1 MIMLNFIIA
10 IIVEAYMKVVSSI
23 ADMEADQEFCSD
35 VTSVLFVSCKSVVFR
50 WPGHMHI
57 IDALQTCRKE
67 YITYG
72 MMRFLFPKWRRRGIL
87 SFLHHYARYDF
98 VAPWHKKEVSEND
111 QAVWKTVTE
120 IEERLA
126 VMLGVPIPTKAERLM
141 ESKRLEKIRQVLPHA
156 RMRCVV
162 LPCVCVCAR
171 ARMCVFALQNY
182 NTNWQVERR
191 LRLGV
196 GKPVG
201 EKEMKKATGGAPS
214 IGPTLVPENAGKP
227 SQRLALGYSA

>member
-35 VTSVLFVSCKSVVFR
+35 VMSVLFVSCKSVVFR

-171 ARMCVFALQNY
+171 ARAYVCVCV
-182 NTNWQVERR
+182 TNLIIQ
-191 LRLGV
+191 
-196 GKPVG
+196 
-201 EKEMKKATGGAPS
+201 
-214 IGPTLVPENAGKP
+214 IGRWSGDCDWE
-227 SQRLALGYSA
+227 